1 LNGFLPLCIQLLCFL
16 LIIALLL
23 STNYIAIEA
32 QYHRFFCVR
41 RYLLGRNVYL
51 TAFKYVMMSG
61 REGAKG
67 EKKRVGEDT
76 KKGEQLCGCSP
87 FFYHIKTPR

>member
-1 LNGFLPLCIQLLCFL
+1 L

-23 STNYIAIEA
+23 STNYIAIGA
-32 QYHRFFCVR
+32 QYHRFFCIR
-41 RYLLGRNVYL
+41 KYLLGRNVYL

-67 EKKRVGEDT
+67 RGKGGRGHEKGRAT
-76 KKGEQLCGCSP
+76 LWLFSLLLS
-87 FFYHIKTPR
+87 Y

>member
-1 LNGFLPLCIQLLCFL
+1 L

-23 STNYIAIEA
+23 STNYIAIGA
-32 QYHRFFCVR
+32 QYHRFFCIR
-41 RYLLGRNVYL
+41 KYLLGRNVYL

-67 EKKRVGEDT
+67 RGKGGRGHEKGRAT
-76 KKGEQLCGCSP
+76 L
-87 FFYHIKTPR
+87 